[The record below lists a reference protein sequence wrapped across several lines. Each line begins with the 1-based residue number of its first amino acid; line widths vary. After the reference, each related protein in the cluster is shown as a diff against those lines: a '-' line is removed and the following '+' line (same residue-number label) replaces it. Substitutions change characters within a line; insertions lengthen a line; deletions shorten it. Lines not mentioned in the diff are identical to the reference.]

1 MIASSINILALYRD
15 SIVQNKLE
23 EDEAQKLALEKLQS
37 LLRALSGYNHLTINK
52 DWRHRFG
59 LKKRAENH
67 PMGLYIYGG
76 VGRGKTM
83 LMDLFYE
90 NVPLPKKTRLHFHAF
105 MQDMHMRIQKKRE
118 ELKDKN
124 IVLEEVASDFS
135 SEYSLLCLDEFIVT
149 DIVDAMIL
157 SKLFTCLFEK
167 GLVLVATSNTPPKD
181 LYKDG
186 MQRESF
192 LPFIDLLLRKI
203 EPYHLDSPIDYRR
216 LDLEKDRLFLVPNS
230 PQNNDR
236 LLHHLSAGKKP
247 EQRALTVR
255 GRNLTIA
262 QSYGNAAL
270 FEASDI
276 LSEIYGSLDLI
287 ELTKHYSEIGILNLT
302 PFVREERNRVKRF
315 MTLIDIFYDRHVI
328 LRLSLSTNIEK
339 LYPEGHHRAEFE
351 RTLSRLHEMEDK
363 DYIHKA
369 NESKQAL

>member
-1 MIASSINILALYRD
+1 MTASLANILTLYREA
-15 SIVQNKLE
+15 IAQNRFE

-37 LLRALSGYNHLTINK
+37 LLRALSGYNHLTVNK

-59 LKKRAENH
+59 LKKRAEDH

-83 LMDLFYE
+83 LMDLFYDH
-90 NVPLPKKTRLHFHAF
+90 VPVSKKIRLHFHAF
-105 MQDMHMRIQKKRE
+105 MQDIHIRIQKKRE
-118 ELKDKN
+118 ILKDKN
-124 IVLEEVASDFS
+124 LALEEVASDFS
-135 SEYSLLCLDEFIVT
+135 SEYALLCLDEFIVT

-192 LPFIDLLLRKI
+192 MPFIDLLLQKI
-203 EPYHLDSPIDYRR
+203 EPYHLDSPTDYRR
-216 LDLEKDRLFLVPNS
+216 LDLEKDRLFLTPNS
-230 PQNNDR
+230 LENNKR
-236 LLHHLSAGKKP
+236 LIHYLSIGKKQ
-247 EQRALTVR
+247 EKRSLTVR
-255 GRNLTIA
+255 GRTLMIT
-262 QSYGNAAL
+262 QSYGTAAL

-276 LSEIYGSLDLI
+276 LSETYGSLDLI
-287 ELTKHYSEIGILNLT
+287 ELTKHYSEIGILNIT
-302 PFVREERNRVKRF
+302 PFIKEERNRVKRF

-328 LRLSLSTNIEK
+328 LRLSLSTNIEN

-369 NESKQAL
+369 TQLKQAL

>member
-1 MIASSINILALYRD
+1 MTASPANILTLYRD
-15 SIVQNKLE
+15 DIAKNKLE

-37 LLRALSGYNHLTINK
+37 LLRALSDYNHLSENK

-59 LKKRAENH
+59 LKKREQDH

-90 NVPLPKKTRLHFHAF
+90 NVPMVKKTRLHFHAF
-105 MQDMHMRIQKKRE
+105 MQDIHTRIQQKRE

-124 IVLEEVASDFS
+124 LAIEEVASDFS

-167 GLVLVATSNTPPKD
+167 GLVLVATSNTAPQD

-192 LPFIDLLLRKI
+192 LPFIDLLLQKI
-203 EPYHLDSPIDYRR
+203 EPYHLDSPTDYRR
-216 LDLEKDRLFLVPNS
+216 LDLEKDRLFLIPNNAE
-230 PQNNDR
+230 NNKR
-236 LLHHLSAGKKP
+236 LTGYLSAGKKA
-247 EQRALTVR
+247 ESRTLTVR
-255 GRNLTIA
+255 GRTLSIT
-262 QSYGNAAL
+262 QSYGNSAL
-270 FEASDI
+270 FEASDL
-276 LSEIYGSLDLI
+276 LSETFGSLDLI
-287 ELTKHYSEIGILNLT
+287 ELTKYYTEIGILNLT
-302 PFVREERNRVKRF
+302 PFTKEERNRVKRF

-328 LRLSLSTNIEK
+328 LRLSLSTSIEK
-339 LYPEGHHRAEFE
+339 LYSEGYHRTEFE
-351 RTLSRLHEMEDK
+351 RTLSRLYEMEDK
-363 DYIHKA
+363 DYILHAHQLKKA
-369 NESKQAL
+369 L